1 MEKSSA
7 TITATNS
14 KYFYLAVTGL
24 VIVPVKRT
32 KSCAGESCSF
42 TEYVGCAKAR
52 VAPE

>member
-7 TITATNS
+7 AMTINS

-24 VIVPVKRT
+24 AIVPVKRT

-42 TEYVGCAKAR
+42 TEYVGCTKAR